1 MLGKGAARASSS
13 SVAMLHPCQSTDGG
27 KLQAHARAHRGP
39 SKIYL
44 LLMVGA
50 VVVVVVEKPGGS
62 NSLSTA
68 LATNTSDCQ
77 QSHVSQKGLFTQGE
91 LNIIDEVL

>member
-50 VVVVVVEKPGGS
+50 VEKPGGS

-68 LATNTSDCQ
+68 LATNTSNCH

-91 LNIIDEVL
+91 LNINDEVL

>member
-50 VVVVVVEKPGGS
+50 VVVVVEKPGGS

-68 LATNTSDCQ
+68 LATNTPNCH